1 MPSSADSPTLSQ
13 TGSATINDPVLS
25 ADQLR
30 RLGSYGEV
38 ESVRSGEVIVPEGQ
52 AGYDFVVVLDGEV
65 AIIST
70 SADTPTTVISHGR
83 GHFLGGLSLLTGERT
98 LLAARAATDS
108 SILRISPARFRD
120 MMASETDM
128 ADLIFAA
135 FVARRNE
142 PMLRGSGAPLKII
155 GSSMSGATLALRSF
169 ARRQRLA
176 HDWIDLDAPNTD
188 EPDVLLARYGM
199 RPADAPIVVTPTAVL
214 CHPTVGELA
223 HHLGFTFEPSTTD
236 TVDLLIV
243 GAGPGGLAAAVYGAS
258 EGLST
263 LVLDAV
269 GPGGQAGT
277 SSRIE
282 NYFGFPAGISG
293 GELVEQGALQAMR
306 LGARIAMPCTVMRL
320 EPRPDGF
327 RLVLHDDA
335 EVYARAVIIAA
346 GVQYRKLPLERL
358 EALEGAGVYYAAT
371 DLEARQCTGEPVVV
385 IGGGNSAGQA
395 AIHLAGRGSP
405 VTIAIR
411 GHDLSASMS
420 HYLIDRIVTSPLI
433 EVRPHTEVTDLHGDG
448 HLEAVSLRTMSDDGS
463 FTTIEQPCA
472 GLFSFIG
479 AVPFTDWLDPYIAL
493 DTHGFV
499 LTGRDVADASSAAA
513 TATLGTAY
521 EPAGTDRL
529 PFETSLPGV
538 FAIGDVRHGS
548 MKRVA
553 AAVGEGSSA
562 VHSVHEH
569 LRRASVGPPLTT

>member
-1 MPSSADSPTLSQ
+1 MSGDS
-13 TGSATINDPVLS
+13 DPVL
-25 ADQLR
+25 DEGQLR
-30 RLGSYGEV
+30 RLSTYGEIQAA
-38 ESVRSGEVIVPEGQ
+38 SAGDLIVPQGQ

-65 AIIST
+65 GIIST
-70 SADTPTTVISHGR
+70 STDTPVTVISHGP

-98 LLAARAATDS
+98 LLAARAVADS
-108 SILRISPARFRD
+108 SILRISPSRFRA
-120 MMASETDM
+120 MMAAETDL
-128 ADLIFAA
+128 ADLIFNA
-135 FVARRNE
+135 FVARRDA
-142 PMLRGSGAPLKII
+142 PMLRGSGAPLRII
-155 GSSMSGATLALRSF
+155 GSRMSGATLALRSF

-176 HDWIDLDAPNTD
+176 HEWIDLDAPNVD
-188 EPDVLLARYGM
+188 EPDVVLARYGM
-199 RPADAPIVVTPTAVL
+199 RPADAPVVVTPTAVL
-214 CHPTVGELA
+214 RHPTVGELA

-236 TVDLLIV
+236 SVDLLVV

-282 NYFGFPAGISG
+282 NYFGFPAGVSG

-320 EPRPDGF
+320 EPQPDGF
-327 RLVLHDDA
+327 RMVLHDDA
-335 EVYARAVIIAA
+335 EVIARAVIIAV
-346 GVQYRKLPLERL
+346 GVQYRKLPLARL

-371 DLEARQCTGEPVVV
+371 DLEARQCTGDPVVV

-411 GHDLSASMS
+411 GRDLSASMS
-420 HYLIDRIVTSPLI
+420 QYLIDRIVTSPLI
-433 EVRPHTEVTDLHGDG
+433 EVRARTEVTDLHGDD
-448 HLEAVSLRTMSDDGS
+448 HLEAVSLQTMADDGS
-463 FTTIEQPCA
+463 FVVTEQPCA

-479 AVPFTDWLDPYIAL
+479 AVPFTDWLSPHVAL
-493 DTHGFV
+493 DDNGFI
-499 LTGRDVADASSAAA
+499 LTGRDVPEVSNSPDED
-513 TATLGTAY
+513 TI
-521 EPAGTDRL
+521 ERL

-562 VHSVHEH
+562 VRSVHDH
-569 LRRASVGPPLTT
+569 LRRAAASTT